1 MPVSSC
7 HLVILSFK
15 GVTVT
20 TAFVFPGQG
29 AQAVGMGRDLYEA
42 SAAARAIFDQADA
55 TLGFALSRLC
65 FEGPDEALTATEN
78 AQPALLTVSAAL
90 LAALAE
96 RTGEGMKGRG
106 GEEMS
111 ARSPFQPF
119 TLSHT
124 AGHSL
129 GEYSALLAA
138 GAIDLPTALRLVRRR
153 GELMS
158 EAREGGMAA
167 IIGIDQAPLEQ
178 ICREASAEDAP
189 VVIANYNS
197 PGQLVIS
204 GAGAAVERACV
215 LAKARGA
222 KRALPLKVS
231 AAFHSPLMRDAAAG
245 LAAAVAQALIVNAQT
260 PVISNVTAEPLAQPD
275 AIRHELIAQ
284 VTSPVRWIASVRRM
298 AADGVDTFVEVGPGS
313 VLTGLIKRI
322 VPEARLINVNDLA
335 SAQAY
340 LENSGVRSQKSE

>member
-1 MPVSSC
+1 M
-7 HLVILSFK
+7 
-15 GVTVT
+15 T

-29 AQAVGMGRDLYEA
+29 AQSVGMGRDLYVG
-42 SAAARAIFDQADA
+42 SAAARAIFDLADA
-55 TLGFALSRLC
+55 TLGFGLTRLC
-65 FEGPDEALTATEN
+65 FEGPEEALTATEN

-96 RTGEGMKGRG
+96 TRDARHETRDKRG
-106 GEEMS
+106 DPLVLL
-111 ARSPFQPF
+111 SPVSRLASFV
-119 TLSHT
+119 

-129 GEYSALLAA
+129 GEYSSLVAA
-138 GAIDLPTALRLVRRR
+138 GAIDIPTALRLVRRR

-167 IIGIDQAPLEQ
+167 IIGLDEAPLEQ
-178 ICREASAEDAP
+178 VCREASAEDAP

-204 GAGAAVERACV
+204 GAAAAVERACA
-215 LAKARGA
+215 LAKERGA

-231 AAFHSPLMRDAAAG
+231 AAFHSPLMHAAAAG
-245 LAAAVAQALIVNAQT
+245 LAATVAQAAIADAQT
-260 PVISNVTAEPLAQPD
+260 PIISNVTAEPLAQAS

-298 AADGVDTFVEVGPGS
+298 AAEEVDTFVEIGPGS

-322 VPEARLINVNDLA
+322 APDARLLNVSDLT
-335 SAQAY
+335 SV
-340 LENSGVRSQKSE
+340 SVVMSSEF